1 MKRFSLSLLVG
12 ALAVGAPISLAS
24 VSAAEPPAAEAPAEV
39 SAPFAACSELL
50 QQAVDAVNSL
60 QSADDAERVGAA
72 LGAAFDAVDVL
83 PEPTATEAELIRRG
97 LIAVA
102 EAWWAAGARTA
113 DIEIAY
119 APALLYQLYI
129 RSTPLTEVLLEENCT
144 MSGTLSMEPTRRDS
158 SPDLKRE
165 QEAWLTAVQPKHASV
180 NQKIYGGGNGASEEA
195 AIELLPFIGQQTEPE
210 EDAVREVIFAYLREV
225 YGCVDACYMAYQYNP
240 DGSFYKICC
249 LYKGTFRDSEG
260 KLQLRVLPVYFR
272 VK

>member
-1 MKRFSLSLLVG
+1 MKHCSLSLLVG
-12 ALAVGAPISLAS
+12 ALVVGAPISLAA

-39 SAPFAACSELL
+39 SAPFAACAELL
-50 QQAVDAVNSL
+50 QQAVDALNSL
-60 QSADDAERVGAA
+60 QSAEDAERVGAA
-72 LGAAFDAVDVL
+72 LGEAFDAIEAL
-83 PEPTATEAELIRRG
+83 PEPTETEAELIRRG

-102 EAWWAAGARTA
+102 EAWWAAEARTA
-113 DIEIAY
+113 DVEITY

-129 RSTPLTEVLLEENCT
+129 RSTPLTEALLEENCT
-144 MSGTLSMEPTRRDS
+144 MSGTLSMVPTRDS

-180 NQKIYGGGNGASEEA
+180 NQKIYGGGNGASEAES
-195 AIELLPFIGQQTEPE
+195 IELLPFIGLETEPE

-225 YGCVDACYMAYQYNP
+225 YGVVDACYMAYQYNP
-240 DGSFYKICC
+240 DGTFYKICC

>member
-24 VSAAEPPAAEAPAEV
+24 VSAAEPPAAKATAEV

-50 QQAVDAVNSL
+50 QQAVAAVNSL

-113 DIEIAY
+113 DVEITY

-144 MSGTLSMEPTRRDS
+144 MSGTLSMDPMHDS

-165 QEAWLTAVQPKHASV
+165 QEAWRKAVQPKHESV
-180 NQKIYGGGNGASEEA
+180 NQKIYGGGNGASEAEA
-195 AIELLPFIGQQTEPE
+195 IALLPFIGQETEPE
-210 EDAVREVIFAYLREV
+210 EDAVRKVIFAYLWEV
-225 YGCVDACYMAYQYNP
+225 YGSVDACYMAYQCNP
-240 DGSFYKICC
+240 DGTFYKICC

>member
-1 MKRFSLSLLVG
+1 MKCFSLSLLVG
-12 ALAVGAPISLAS
+12 ALAVGAPMSLAS
-24 VSAAEPPAAEAPAEV
+24 VSAAEPPAAKAPSEV

-50 QQAVDAVNSL
+50 QQAVDALNAL
-60 QSADDAERVGAA
+60 QSAEEAERVGAA

-83 PEPTATEAELIRRG
+83 PEPTETETELIRRG

-102 EAWWAAGARTA
+102 EAWWAAEERTA
-113 DIEIAY
+113 DIEITY
-119 APALLYQLYI
+119 APALLYQLYV
-129 RSTPLTEVLLEENCT
+129 RRTPLTEELLEENCT
-144 MSGTLSMEPTRRDS
+144 MSGTLSREPMRDS

-165 QEAWLTAVQPKHASV
+165 QEAWRKAVQPKHASV
-180 NQKIYGGGNGASEEA
+180 NQKIYGGGNGASQAE

-210 EDAVREVIFAYLREV
+210 EAAVREVIFAYLREV
-225 YGCVDACYMAYQYNP
+225 YGYVDACYMAYQYNP